1 MTSFSIG
8 RQAED
13 AAATYLANE
22 GYRIIEQNWRTK
34 WCEIDLVT
42 KRGIVIYFVEVKYRA
57 NSISGSGLEYITA
70 RKLSQMTRAAESWVQ
85 AYNWQGEYILAA
97 IEVAGPNFEVTEFI
111 YDL

>member
-85 AYNWQGEYILAA
+85 RHSWAGDYELAA
-97 IEVAGPNFEVTEFI
+97 IAVSGKEFAVT
-111 YDL
+111 DLVTI